1 MSQPLALAAHDRLAL
16 GLTTGILTSSG
27 MEGLHSSE
35 EDLINL
41 PQDDLAEAFGTP
53 PTRNNSIKP
62 LRKLSSELFCALPK
76 QLNFAPLYPHGH
88 SLHRF
93 VQAKRAKR
101 WRGKVLKLR
110 RTSRQ
115 VLT

>member
-1 MSQPLALAAHDRLAL
+1 LAAHDRLAL
-16 GLTTGILTSSG
+16 GARTGILTSSG
-27 MEGLHSSE
+27 MERLHSSE
-35 EDLINL
+35 EDLFNL

-62 LRKLSSELFCALPK
+62 LRKLSSELFYALPK
-76 QLNFAPLYPHGH
+76 QLNFAPLYPQGH
-88 SLHRF
+88 RLHRF

-110 RTSRQ
+110 RTSRYF
-115 VLT
+115 LT